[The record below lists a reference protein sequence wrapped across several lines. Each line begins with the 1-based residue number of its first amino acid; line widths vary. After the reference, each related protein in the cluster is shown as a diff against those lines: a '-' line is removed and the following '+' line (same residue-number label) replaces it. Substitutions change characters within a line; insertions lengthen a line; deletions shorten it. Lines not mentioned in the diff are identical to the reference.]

1 MKEKWVIAAKKAD
14 FYKIGETFGI
24 DPVIARLIRN
34 RDIIGEE
41 AIRKYLYGTVRDLY
55 DPGLLKGMKEAGAIL
70 SEKLKEGRKIR
81 VIGDYDIDGVMS
93 SYILITGLTKLGADA
108 DVRIPDRIRDGYGL
122 NENLVREAAADGV
135 DTILTCDNGIAA
147 SAQIALAR
155 ELGMT
160 AVVTDH
166 HEIPFKEAED
176 GTREY
181 ILPPADAVID
191 AKQPGETYPFREL
204 CGAGVAFKLISYL
217 YDLCKLPD
225 AETEKEELL
234 QYAGFATVGDVV
246 PLRDENRILVREGLA
261 RLRKT
266 KNPGLQELISQNN
279 LDPDGL
285 DTFHIGFVLGPCINA
300 SGRLDT
306 ANRALSLLRAK
317 TRMEAAPIAAEL
329 VSLNASRKDMT
340 AKGEED
346 AVRQVEET
354 EIGKDNVLVVYLPEC
369 HESICGIIAGHLKE
383 RYYKPTFVL
392 TGTADGLKGSG
403 RSIEAYSM
411 YEELCKC
418 RELLSKFGGH
428 PMAAGISL
436 PEENLEA
443 FRRLLNENSTLTE
456 EDLVPKKLIDI
467 KMPIGYISKE
477 LIHQLDI
484 LQPYGE
490 GNKAPVFAESGLVV
504 SGARLLGRKG
514 NVAKMRLTGADGR
527 SVEGIYFGDAGE
539 FLNDIAENPVIAAI
553 YHPRINSWN
562 GTETIQVQI
571 TSYRNS

>member
-514 NVAKMRLTGADGR
+514 NAAKMRLTGADGR
-527 SVEGIYFGDAGE
+527 SVEG
-539 FLNDIAENPVIAAI
+539 
-553 YHPRINSWN
+553 
-562 GTETIQVQI
+562 
-571 TSYRNS
+571 